1 LRSLRARQKRRWR
14 FTRIND
20 SKDMIDHA
28 AQSRIADSLDVDA
41 AHVGDGVAHD
51 QVDRTLVP
59 LIIGDGSKGPA
70 KRVEIPPVADR
81 AALIIISPDPGGNKD
96 LPELLRDRI
105 DGRNL
110 AGSLLALLLPDPW
123 FAMAG

>member
-1 LRSLRARQKRRWR
+1 
-14 FTRIND
+14 
-20 SKDMIDHA
+20 MIYHA

-51 QVDRTLVP
+51 QGDRTLVP
-59 LIIGDGSKGPA
+59 LIIGDSSEGPA

-81 AALIIISPDPGGNKD
+81 AASIVILPDAGGNED

-110 AGSLLALLLPDPW
+110 AGSLLALLLPDPGLS
-123 FAMAG
+123 MAGDENQIGRRC